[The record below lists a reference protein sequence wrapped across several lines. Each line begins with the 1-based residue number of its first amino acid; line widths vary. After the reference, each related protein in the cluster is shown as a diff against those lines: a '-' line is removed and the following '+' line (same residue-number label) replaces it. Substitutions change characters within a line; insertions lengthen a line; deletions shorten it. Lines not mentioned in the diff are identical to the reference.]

1 MKILRDDPSVFE
13 IRHNRDWFIKPTS
26 GSGDHPFGFEQ
37 FIELSQKYTVARL
50 LERDDFEK
58 RMAEN
63 RPISYSELFYPLMQ
77 GYDSVKLCS
86 DVEIGGTD
94 QKFNMLV
101 GRELQESYGQARQVV
116 ISMPLLEGLDGVN
129 KMSKSMGNYVGIN
142 ESQKDMFGKLMS
154 LSDSLMMKYYE
165 LLTDVDIVKVKSD
178 IDSGMLHPKDAKINL
193 AKLIVSHYH
202 SEEAAE
208 KQAEEFDRAFK
219 DKGFPTDIPITEIR
233 INAEKVQIIGLL
245 SDLAKILSSRGEVK
259 RKIQEG
265 AVEVDGSRVSDGN
278 LELPAGRE
286 YKIRVGK
293 KFAKVFIKKC

>member
-1 MKILRDDPSVFE
+1 M
-13 IRHNRDWFIKPTS
+13 S

-165 LLTDVDIVKVKSD
+165 LLTDVDIV
-178 IDSGMLHPKDAKINL
+178 PKDAKINL

-202 SEEAAE
+202 SKEAAE

-233 INAEKVQIIGLL
+233 INAEKVQIIELL
-245 SDLAKILSSRGEVK
+245 SDLAKMLSSRGEAK
-259 RKIQEG
+259 RKVQEG

-278 LELPAGRE
+278 FELFAGKE
-286 YKIRVGK
+286 YNIRVGK
-293 KFAKVFIKKC
+293 KFVRLLLK